1 MLDYAQ
7 ARRLMVDCQLRT
19 FDVNDIPVLDA
30 FEAVPRER
38 FVPQGREDF
47 AYIDQ
52 SLRITGQD
60 PATSDRA
67 VPAPMILARMI
78 QALQLAP
85 GQVALDVA
93 TGYGYAA
100 AIMRQLGVR
109 VVALESDETLA
120 AEAESRLSGTDGI
133 EIVHGPLQEGGGEGG
148 AVRRDPRERPRR
160 DEASIPPRPVEG
172 GRTPRLRDGSR
183 QGREGHP
190 VHQDRGCFRSAAA
203 LRRLAS
209 GPLGV
214 QRGFAFFVLAAGAGV
229 AFMRHCAI
237 NLAPNPSPPMP

>member
-133 EIVHGPLQEGGGEGG
+133 EIVHGPLQEGAAKAGPFDAILINGRVET
-148 AVRRDPRERPRR
+148 RPQSLL
-160 DEASIPPRPVEG
+160 DQLKDG
-172 GRTPRLRDGSR
+172 GRLVCVMGRDRAAKATLFIRTGDAFGARPLFDASL
-183 QGREGHP
+183 P
-190 VHQDRGCFRSAAA
+190 ALSAFSAD
-203 LRRLAS
+203 S
-209 GPLGV
+209 H
-214 QRGFAFFVLAAGAGV
+214 FSF
-229 AFMRHCAI
+229 
-237 NLAPNPSPPMP
+237 

>member
-60 PATSDRA
+60 PATDR
-67 VPAPMILARMI
+67 VIPAPMLLARMI

-85 GQVALDVA
+85 GKVALDVA

-100 AIMRQLGVR
+100 AIMRQLGAR
-109 VVALESDETLA
+109 VVALESDDALA
-120 AEAESRLSGTDGI
+120 AEAEGRLSATDGI
-133 EIVHGPLQEGGGEGG
+133 EIVRGPLQAG
-148 AVRRDPRERPRR
+148 AAKAGPFDAILVNGRVETRPQSLL
-160 DEASIPPRPVEG
+160 DQLKDG
-172 GRTPRLRDGSR
+172 GRLACVMGRDKAAKATLFVRTGDAFGARPLFDASL
-183 QGREGHP
+183 P
-190 VHQDRGCFRSAAA
+190 ALSA
-203 LRRLAS
+203 
-209 GPLGV
+209 
-214 QRGFAFFVLAAGAGV
+214 F
-229 AFMRHCAI
+229 
-237 NLAPNPSPPMP
+237 SPESSFSF

>member
-60 PATSDRA
+60 STTDRA

-109 VVALESDETLA
+109 VVALESDDGLA
-120 AEAESRLSGTDGI
+120 AEAESRLSATDGI
-133 EIVHGPLQEGGGEGG
+133 EIVRGPLQTG
-148 AVRRDPRERPRR
+148 AAKAGPFDAILVNGRVETRPQSLL
-160 DEASIPPRPVEG
+160 DQLKDG
-172 GRTPRLRDGSR
+172 GRLACVMGRDKAAKATLFIRTGDAFGARPLFDASL
-183 QGREGHP
+183 P
-190 VHQDRGCFRSAAA
+190 ALSA
-203 LRRLAS
+203 
-209 GPLGV
+209 
-214 QRGFAFFVLAAGAGV
+214 F
-229 AFMRHCAI
+229 
-237 NLAPNPSPPMP
+237 SPESSFSF

>member
-133 EIVHGPLQEGGGEGG
+133 EIVHGPLQEGVAKAGPFDAILVNGRVET
-148 AVRRDPRERPRR
+148 RPQSLL
-160 DEASIPPRPVEG
+160 DQLKEG
-172 GRTPRLRDGSR
+172 GRLVCVMGRDRAAKATLFIRTGMLSERGRSSTPRFRPSRRSARIRIFRSSRGSR
-183 QGREGHP
+183 CR
-190 VHQDRGCFRSAAA
+190 FYAA
-203 LRRLAS
+203 LRHQSRA
-209 GPLGV
+209 
-214 QRGFAFFVLAAGAGV
+214 
-229 AFMRHCAI
+229 
-237 NLAPNPSPPMP
+237 